1 MGVTPVRA
9 LISIK
14 IEAIGG
20 MANNPVPLRVL
31 RNEFGDSILGKRL
44 TFLAE
49 RLSIEC
55 SMINSTSLPLTG
67 SSSEIH
73 DTLAMTSMTVVM
85 TSPSKGIAIAN
96 GG

>member
-14 IEAIGG
+14 IEAVGG

-49 RLSIEC
+49 RLSIRVLYDKLY
-55 SMINSTSLPLTG
+55 I
-67 SSSEIH
+67 
-73 DTLAMTSMTVVM
+73 
-85 TSPSKGIAIAN
+85 IASYRIVI
-96 GG
+96 